1 MPENTK
7 RDRYHHGALRA
18 ALIDSSIDLLAER
31 GLSGFSMAEV
41 SRRLGVAQAA
51 PYRHFGDRDELLAAV
66 AVHAA
71 ELLHERLARVTA
83 SGTPTQRLAA
93 ATREYIR
100 FAADQR
106 PLFQAL
112 FGVGLDKSR
121 LDIQR
126 AGQLIG
132 AIFLEPARKLCAT
145 EQHALRLTSA
155 VAATA
160 HGHAALLIDGG
171 FGDENNSEGGV
182 VATAAEQAA
191 ATTRALVA
199 GRRAL
204 IADHPDGDGH

>member
-1 MPENTK
+1 MPETTR

-18 ALIDSSIDLLAER
+18 ALIDSSVELLAER

-51 PYRHFGDRDELLAAV
+51 PYRHFADRDELLAAV

-93 ATREYIR
+93 ATREYIH

-112 FGVGLDKSR
+112 FGVGLDKSQPD
-121 LDIQR
+121 LQR
-126 AGQLIG
+126 AERMIG

-145 EQHALRLTSA
+145 EQHALRLASA
-155 VAATA
+155 IVAAA
-160 HGHAALLIDGG
+160 HGRAALLIDSG
-171 FGDENNSEGGV
+171 FDADDSGEDNA

-204 IADHPDGDGH
+204 TADHPGGA

>member
-1 MPENTK
+1 MMPMPENAR

-18 ALIDSSIDLLAER
+18 ALIDSSIELLTER

-66 AVHAA
+66 AVRAA
-71 ELLHERLARVTA
+71 DLLHERLARVTA
-83 SGTPTQRLAA
+83 SGTPAQRLAA

-112 FGVGLDKSR
+112 FGAGLDKSQPD
-121 LDIQR
+121 LQR

-145 EQHALRLTSA
+145 EEHAQRLTSA
-155 VAATA
+155 ITATA
-160 HGHAALLIDGG
+160 HGHAALLIDSGL
-171 FGDENNSEGGV
+171 DTDDSSEDNA
-182 VATAAEQAA
+182 VAAAAGQAA

-204 IADHPDGDGH
+204 IANHPGY